1 MDPSRQL
8 VQTVAGAPCPDTV
21 AANMTPVVSVV
32 IPTYN
37 RADLVVQAVESVLGQ
52 TYRNFELI
60 VVDDG
65 SPDATEARLAPYRD
79 LLTYSRQPNRGV
91 NAARNFG
98 ISISRGRYVALLDDD
113 DLWLPSKLDEQVR
126 VLERHSDAGFV
137 FSDFYILRSGGERI
151 PRGLDTWHGGPPDWA
166 RSCAVSYRVD
176 LRPDAGYE
184 VRTGDIYAAS
194 LGAPYVL
201 PSTALIRRSRMD
213 AAVRLNESDSTCG
226 DWEYFARLSRSS
238 GAIFMDIETTLN
250 RSHEDAVRLTR
261 LPRALQLTRRIAMV
275 RRTWKADADFYS
287 ANRLAV
293 DDLERRLLADLAL
306 AHALDGDKQGSRQSL
321 RERSRIPG
329 RGRPRENIVCGLL
342 RAPGGSALIRGV
354 RTLRQRMSASP

>member
-1 MDPSRQL
+1 
-8 VQTVAGAPCPDTV
+8 
-21 AANMTPVVSVV
+21 MTPVVSVV

-37 RADLVVQAVESVLGQ
+37 RADLVVQAVESVLDQ

-79 LLTYSRQPNRGV
+79 RLVYSRQPNRGV

-98 ISISRGRYVALLDDD
+98 ISMARGRYIALLDDD

-126 VLERHSDAGFV
+126 VLDRHPDAGFV
-137 FSDFYILRSGGERI
+137 FSDFYILRSGSERVA
-151 PRGLDTWHGGPPDWA
+151 RGLHTWHGGPPDWA
-166 RSCAVSYRVD
+166 RSCAGSYCVEA
-176 LRPDAGYE
+176 RPGAGIGESAYA

-194 LGAPYVL
+194 LSAPYVL
-201 PSTALIRRSRMD
+201 PSTALIRRSRV
-213 AAVRLNESDSTCG
+213 APTLQLNESDPTCG

-238 GAIFMDIETTLN
+238 GAVFMDVETTLN

-275 RRTWKADADFYS
+275 RRTWKADADFHS

-293 DDLERRLLADLAL
+293 DGLERRLLADLAL
-306 AHALDGDKQGSRQSL
+306 AQALDGDAVGSRQSL
-321 RERSRIPG
+321 MERNRIPG
-329 RGRPRENIVCGLL
+329 RARPRERIVCGLL
-342 RAPGGSALIRGV
+342 GTPGGSTLLRGV
-354 RTLRQRMSASP
+354 RKLRLRISAARGSAG